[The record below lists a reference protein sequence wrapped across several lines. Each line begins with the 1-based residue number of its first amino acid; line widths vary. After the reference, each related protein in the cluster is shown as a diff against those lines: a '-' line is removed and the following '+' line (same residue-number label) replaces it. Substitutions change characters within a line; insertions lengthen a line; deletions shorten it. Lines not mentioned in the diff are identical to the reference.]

1 MEIRG
6 VGNLL
11 GLNNQMEAIGFDL
24 YMEMLEESLREIRG
38 QEIPKWMIRK
48 LTQST
53 AFIPADYIPDL
64 DQKMSA
70 YCCY

>member
-1 MEIRG
+1 
-6 VGNLL
+6 
-11 GLNNQMEAIGFDL
+11 MEAIGFD
-24 YMEMLEESLREIRG
+24 MEMLEESLREIRG

-48 LTQST
+48 LISIT

-70 YCCY
+70 YRAVAATKSKRN